1 MDHSFPLAAA
11 VCEYDV
17 GKQEA
22 AAREVGRLEIFCA
35 LSGAGVYG
43 IGEEA
48 VSFSAGDIL
57 VVNGL
62 LGNGPVAHG
71 VVEIHGEPRRA
82 VEIAFHPQLLAGS
95 GAMECDLWLLRLFHG
110 GAAMRLEA
118 AHARS
123 AAAWEWV
130 RVLAEGGED
139 QAGRARRKHALYGL
153 LLELAAAFPERM
165 RVRCDGEA
173 RRGRLRRLEPL
184 FDYLGAHL
192 QEHVGVAEA
201 AGLVRMSESYFTRF
215 FRATMGVKYSAYVE
229 ELRVNRAYE
238 LLLDGS
244 GMSLAEIAAEAGFCD
259 QCHLSRHFRRRFGA
273 SPGRLRARERALEGE
288 ARAQGNGASGPGR

>member
-1 MDHSFPLAAA
+1 MASAAQASQAGWESVPPCKGRNCRGSALDHSFPLAVA

-17 GKQEA
+17 GEQEA
-22 AAREVGRLEIFCA
+22 AGCEDGRLEIFCA
-35 LSGAGVYG
+35 LGGAGVYG

-57 VVNGL
+57 VVNG
-62 LGNGPVAHG
+62 PVARG
-71 VVEIHGEPRRA
+71 VVAIHGEPRRA

-139 QAGRARRKHALYGL
+139 QARRARRKHALYGL

-184 FDYLGAHL
+184 FDYL
-192 QEHVGVAEA
+192 
-201 AGLVRMSESYFTRF
+201 
-215 FRATMGVKYSAYVE
+215 
-229 ELRVNRAYE
+229 
-238 LLLDGS
+238 
-244 GMSLAEIAAEAGFCD
+244 
-259 QCHLSRHFRRRFGA
+259 
-273 SPGRLRARERALEGE
+273 
-288 ARAQGNGASGPGR
+288 